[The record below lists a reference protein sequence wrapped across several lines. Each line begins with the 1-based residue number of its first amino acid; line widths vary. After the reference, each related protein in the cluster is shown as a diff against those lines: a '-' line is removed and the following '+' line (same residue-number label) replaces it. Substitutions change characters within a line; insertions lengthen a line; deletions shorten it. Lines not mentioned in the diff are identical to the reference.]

1 MTMRSDIVKLCETPV
16 VGIELGVAEGVFSQQ
31 VLQHQD
37 VAEWYAVDM
46 WAGDRGHGEHQYQS
60 ACAKIE
66 PFPHAT
72 VIRSKFCDVLDQFDD
87 EYFNF
92 IYIDGYAHTG
102 QEGGQTLRDWWPK
115 LKPGGVFAGDDYS
128 TDWPLTKSA
137 VDEFCAQHNLTVHV
151 HTFDEHNHWSRYPSW
166 YTIKEK

>member
-1 MTMRSDIVKLCETPV
+1 MTMRSDIIKLCNKPV
-16 VGIELGVAEGVFSQQ
+16 IGIELGVAEGVFSEQ
-31 VLQHQD
+31 VLQHQA

-46 WAGDRGHGEHQYQS
+46 WAGDRGHGMAQFHS

-66 PFPHAT
+66 PFPQAT
-72 VIRSKFCDVLDQFDD
+72 VIRSKFADVVDRFED
-87 EYFNF
+87 EYFDF
-92 IYIDGYAHTG
+92 VYVDGYAHTG

-128 TDWPLTKSA
+128 DDWPLTKSA
-137 VDEFCAQHNLTVHV
+137 VDEFCAHKNLTVQV